1 MATIHAGVTGRA
13 GSDQLEPLA
22 VSPRQTCLLLN
33 IGNTRLYELIRNG
46 ELDTYREGRARRITM
61 ESIRHRVERLL
72 ADAGSA
78 DVDIEAA
85 LPRRRQRRTRISH
98 EYVRRGP

>member
-13 GSDQLEPLA
+13 GSDQLEPP

-72 ADAGSA
+72 TDAGSA

-85 LPRRRQRRTRISH
+85 SPRRRGRQRRNSNISG
-98 EYVRRGP
+98 VRSP